1 MAYEFVLTY
10 IFTFLVLVII
20 IQLYIKTYL
29 PKGKAG
35 KKKGYT
41 ILLIQ
46 SFIIS
51 VLLTWVM

>member
-1 MAYEFVLTY
+1 MAYEFILTF
-10 IFTFLVLVII
+10 IFTFLVVVII
-20 IQLYIKTYL
+20 SFILNTYL
-29 PKGKAG
+29 SKGKAG
-35 KKKGYT
+35 KKKGYS

>member
-1 MAYEFVLTY
+1 MVYEFVLTL
-10 IFTFLVLVII
+10 IFTFLVVGII
-20 IQLYIKTYL
+20 SFILNTYL
-29 PKGKAG
+29 SKGKAV

-51 VLLTWVM
+51 VLLTWII